1 MAGKV
6 SDDTVRCS
14 FCNKTQSQVRKLI
27 AGPNGAYICDE
38 CIDVCAEII
47 EEEFEYDERREFDD
61 INLLTPEEMKR
72 FLDEYVIGQD
82 EAKKVLSVAVY
93 NHYKRIMAEQDL
105 GVELQKSN
113 ILMLGPTG
121 CGKTLL
127 AQTLAKILNVPFA
140 IADATALTE
149 AGYVGEDV
157 ENILLKVIQAA
168 DGDIERAEHGII
180 YIDEIDKITRKSE
193 NPSIT
198 RDVSGEGVQQAL
210 LKIIEGTVAS
220 VPPQGGR
227 KHPQQELL
235 QIDTT
240 NILFI
245 CGGAFDGL
253 EKIIENRLGAG
264 SIGFNAEIVDKQN
277 QDIDE
282 LLKQVMPQDLTKFGL
297 IPEFIGRV
305 PVTVALRSLSEDA
318 LVKIL
323 SEPKNAIIK
332 QYQAFFDLDGVK
344 LEFTEEA
351 LTAIAHLAVER
362 KTGARGLRS
371 IMESIMMDIMYEIPS
386 DSSIGICTVTKEAV
400 EGKSEPELVYREN
413 TVPRKSFTGRLKKD
427 KTGEIA

>member
-1 MAGKV
+1 MKMAGKV
-6 SDDTVRCS
+6 MDEIVRCS
-14 FCNKTQSQVRKLI
+14 FCNKSQNQVRKLI

-38 CIDVCAEII
+38 CVDVCSEII
-47 EEEFEYDERREFDD
+47 EEELEYAD
-61 INLLTPEEMKR
+61 INLLTPEEMKA
-72 FLDEYVIGQD
+72 FLDDYVIGQE

-93 NHYKRIMAEQDL
+93 NHYKRILAEQDL

-210 LKIIEGTVAS
+210 LKIIEGTIAS

-227 KHPQQELL
+227 KHPHQELI

-245 CGGAFDGL
+245 CGGAFEGID
-253 EKIIENRLGAG
+253 KIIETRLDRK
-264 SIGFNAEIVDKQN
+264 SIGFNAEITTQHEYNVDV
-277 QDIDE
+277 
-282 LLKQVMPQDLTKFGL
+282 LLKEVLPQDLVKFGL
-297 IPEFIGRV
+297 IPELVGRL
-305 PVTVALRSLSEDA
+305 PVTVSLEMLDKKALIR
-318 LVKIL
+318 IL
-323 SEPKNAIIK
+323 TEPKSAIVK
-332 QYQAFFDLDGVK
+332 QYQKLLELDGVR
-344 LEFTEEA
+344 LLFDRDA
-351 LTAIAHLAVER
+351 LTAIAETTLAR
-362 KTGARGLRS
+362 KTGARGLRA
-371 IMESIMMDIMYEIPS
+371 IMEGIMMDTMFRVPS
-386 DSSIGICTVTKEAV
+386 DETIKECRITKDVVKGTGQPLYECDG
-400 EGKSEPELVYREN
+400 EER
-413 TVPRKSFTGRLKKD
+413 RSFLTSQS
-427 KTGEIA
+427 A

>member
-1 MAGKV
+1 MAGKA
-6 SDDTVRCS
+6 SDDIVRCS
-14 FCNKTQSQVRKLI
+14 FCNKPQSQVRKLI

-38 CIDVCAEII
+38 CIEACSEII
-47 EEEFEYDERREFDD
+47 EEEFEYDDDRREFDD
-61 INLLTPEEMKR
+61 INLLTPEEIKA

-93 NHYKRIMAEQDL
+93 NHYKRIMAGSDL
-105 GVELQKSN
+105 GVDLQKSN

-157 ENILLKVIQAA
+157 ESILLKVIQAA

-227 KHPQQELL
+227 KHPHQELI

-245 CGGAFDGL
+245 CGGAFEGID
-253 EKIIENRLGAG
+253 KIIETRLDKK
-264 SIGFNAEIVDKQN
+264 SIGFNAEIAKKHEEDVDV
-277 QDIDE
+277 
-282 LLKQVMPQDLTKFGL
+282 LLHQVLPQDLVKFGL
-297 IPEFIGRV
+297 IPELVGRV
-305 PVTVALRSLSEDA
+305 PVTVSLDLLDKEALIR
-318 LVKIL
+318 IL
-323 SEPKNAIIK
+323 TEPKSSLVK
-332 QYQAFFDLDGVK
+332 QYQKLMELDGVK
-344 LEFTEEA
+344 LEFDKAA
-351 LTAIAHLAVER
+351 LDAIAETSLAR
-362 KTGARGLRS
+362 KTGARGLRA
-371 IMESIMMDIMYEIPS
+371 IMEDIMMDTMFRVPS
-386 DSSIGICTVTKEAV
+386 DDTIKGCMITKDVV
-400 EGKSEPELVYREN
+400 EGKGQPLYECDGEE
-413 TVPRKSFTGRLKKD
+413 RKSFLTS
-427 KTGEIA
+427 ESA